1 MTTVADL
8 VLRQSTDEGIGLLAP
23 GCAPVTH
30 RQVAASAA
38 SRALRY
44 SELHRAGAEPHIGV
58 LLDNTAEFVFWLEA
72 AALAGAAVVGVN
84 PTRRGAELARDIR
97 HAECEV
103 LVTQSSY
110 LPLLDGLPDL
120 GVPVMVVD
128 GPAYAGALSA
138 FADATVGDVRPVGP
152 VTEATRLL
160 LYFTSGS
167 TGAPK
172 AVTCVQGRLAASGEV
187 MAERFALTARDVCYI
202 PMPMF
207 HGNAILANWGPA
219 LVAGAAVALRERFSA
234 SGFLDDVRR
243 CQATYFTYVG
253 RAVSYI
259 LATPE
264 RPDDADNSLRAGFG
278 TEAGPVDRARFER
291 RFGCPLAEGYG
302 SSEGGINIVAP
313 RSFPASVARRGSVV
327 GQGDPTLSIVDPET
341 GAACPAGEFD
351 AAGRLLNGAAA
362 IGELVKAGTGV
373 FSGYWKNPEADAE
386 RISGGLYRSG
396 DLFYADEDGWLY
408 FAARK
413 ADRMRVDG
421 ENISV
426 ALLEAILARWGPVEA
441 AAAYAVPDA
450 VTGDAVMCALVVRP
464 AGAGAA
470 DGADPVGFDAAR
482 FAAFLADQDD
492 LGTKMAPRFVRI
504 TRELATTA
512 TVKVSRYALRDEG
525 WWRVGGDEVW
535 YRPGAGLEYVPLE
548 GPLLAELRNRHA
560 THGRSPG

>member
-1 MTTVADL
+1 MTTVAEL
-8 VLRQSTDEGIGLLAP
+8 VLRQHSSGGIGLLTPTGPPMA
-23 GCAPVTH
+23 H
-30 RQVAASAA
+30 EDVARNAA
-38 SRALRY
+38 RRALLFA
-44 SELHRAGAEPHIGV
+44 ELHRAPAEPHIGV

-103 LVTQSSY
+103 LVTQGSY
-110 LPLLDGLPDL
+110 LPLLAGLEL
-120 GVPVMVVD
+120 GAMPVLVVD
-128 GPAYAGALSA
+128 GPEHRERLAGFAGAA
-138 FADATVGDVRPVGP
+138 PRDVRPVAT
-152 VTEATRLL
+152 VTEASRLL

-167 TGAPK
+167 TGTPK
-172 AVTCVQGRLAASGEV
+172 AVTCVQGRLAASGRV
-187 MAERFALTARDVCYI
+187 MAERFALAAGDVCYI

-219 LVAGAAVALRERFSA
+219 LVAGAAVALRDRFSA

-243 CQATYFTYVG
+243 HQATYFTYVG

-264 RPDDADNSLRAGFG
+264 HPDDADNPLRAGFG
-278 TEAGPVDRARFER
+278 TEAGPVDRERFER

-313 RSFPASVARRGSVV
+313 RSFPRSVLARGPAV
-327 GQGDPTLSIVDPET
+327 GRTEPGLAIVDPAT
-341 GAACPAGEFD
+341 GRTCPPGEFD
-351 AAGRLLNGAAA
+351 AAGRLLNGAEAV
-362 IGELVKAGTGV
+362 GELVKAGTGV

-386 RISGGLYRSG
+386 RVSGGLYRSG
-396 DLFYADEDGWLY
+396 DLFYADSDGWLY

-426 ALLEAILARWGPVEA
+426 ALLEAILARWGPVVA

-450 VTGDAVMCALVVRP
+450 VTGDAVMCALVLREE
-464 AGAGAA
+464 AA
-470 DGADPVGFDAAR
+470 AEGFDAAG
-482 FAAFLADQDD
+482 FAAFLGAQGD
-492 LGTKMAPRFVRI
+492 LGTKMAPRFVRV
-504 TRELATTA
+504 TAELATTA
-512 TVKVSRYALRDEG
+512 TAKVARYALREQG
-525 WWRVGGDEVW
+525 WWRAGGDPVW
-535 YRPGAGLEYVPLE
+535 YRPGAGFEYARLDE
-548 GPLLAELRNRHA
+548 AAAAGLRARHA
-560 THGRSPG
+560 ANGRALG